1 MNGRRFAMLFMAV
14 LLCTLLL
21 AGCGEKTIRGEVM
34 EVNTDG
40 QLSFVLDQEVGGPIT
55 IQTDEDTHI
64 FSWIDEAPESDF
76 REGNVEGMMVQVTL
90 KKFRKEKTASQVL
103 IEQRKIRDYYTLAD
117 GTKVDLTIGLNEHG
131 YSIPNVTELLQVRDP
146 VGPENVQIVGQESL
160 RDLPEEA
167 QQNIMAYYEAQG
179 LFYDE
184 FQTLEDA
191 YEAFCTWDKFYAF
204 YLSQE
209 IMLVASSDEVMYIL
223 TDFML
228 DRGMEGTDELRLCAA
243 FDKKTGEEIPMTDIF
258 TCKPE
263 EIFTNL
269 IEICDLGKDDP
280 IEEMK
285 AVFKPEYIVIFPE
298 NLEITF
304 PEEVLPEYGMD
315 FGMGIDLD
323 NEALLE
329 LIHPW
334 AVPNKEATS

>member
-1 MNGRRFAMLFMAV
+1 MSRRIVTMLMAA
-14 LLCTLLL
+14 LLCTVLL
-21 AGCGEKTIRGEVM
+21 AGCGEKTIRGEVV

-40 QLSFVLDQEVGGPIT
+40 QLSFVLDQEVGGLIT

-76 REGNVEGMMVQVTL
+76 REGNVDGMMVLVTL
-90 KKFRKEKTASQVL
+90 KKFQREKTASQVL
-103 IEQRKIRDYYTLAD
+103 IEQLKIRDYYTLAD
-117 GTKVDLTIGLNEHG
+117 GTKVDLTIGLNEHT
-131 YSIPNVTELLQVRDP
+131 YSIPNVTELLQIRDP
-146 VGPENVQIVGQESL
+146 IGPENVQIVGQESL
-160 RDLPEEA
+160 RDLTEEA
-167 QQNIMAYYEAQG
+167 REEITAYYDAQG

-209 IMLVASSDEVMYIL
+209 MTPIASSDDVMYIL
-223 TDFML
+223 TDFMW
-228 DRGMEGTDELRLCAA
+228 DRGMEGSDELRFCAA

-263 EIFTNL
+263 EIFTKM
-269 IEICDLGKDDP
+269 IEICDLGKDAP
-280 IEEMK
+280 IDEMK
-285 AVFKPEYIVIFPE
+285 AAFKPEYMVIFPE
-298 NLEITF
+298 NMEIIF
-304 PEEVLPEYGMD
+304 PEEALPEYGLN

-334 AVPNKEATS
+334 AVPNKEVTS